1 MARRAETTKDGPWV
15 TPAPRERTG
24 PPHTE
29 ATEHSGR
36 AGRGPGGALLAGLGL
51 VTEA

>member
-1 MARRAETTKDGPWV
+1 MGDSGPEGW
-15 TPAPRERTG
+15 TG

-36 AGRGPGGALLAGLGL
+36 AGRGALLAGLGL
-51 VTEA
+51 AAEA